1 MSKYENNFDKDNKI
15 VIKKNEQKNNNINI
29 KYAIKST
36 NIMNQKQ
43 EKVQKLFLYK
53 RIL

>member
-36 NIMNQKQ
+36 NYYEPETRKSS
-43 EKVQKLFLYK
+43 KTVSL
-53 RIL
+53 